1 MIEADPIAPNPQTDP
16 LVELTKKR
24 LDAWL
29 VPPHTAQRRNRS
41 CGGDR
46 KGTVMTR
53 PLAELV
59 EQFCQYQ
66 LKQRGRTEGGVQ
78 TARWSLEQFLLFVR
92 DRSGKVARVLD
103 LNRATIQEWMDD
115 MAARDLSVSSMR
127 TRQSTLSSFC
137 TWLVKREALLANP
150 VAGMDRPPH
159 RIEAPKQVPTPSLMD
174 ALIEAARKRQRPRD
188 VAIFLIMRFTGMR
201 RASVATLQAR
211 HLDGLWGLRRVRVK
225 GGRTRDI
232 PLPEPVMRYLHA
244 YVEQVVAPSVTRLT
258 PETPLFWSVWG
269 RRSIGMHRA
278 PMTGKNI
285 WRLCKLYGRL
295 IGYPML
301 KPHDIRHGVAMEVLE
316 QRHDLEQVRAL
327 LGHQRID
334 TTQIYTMI
342 RPAQLKQAV
351 SFYEEPA
358 RRMLESS
365 GSVRKSMFEEHLN
378 VPQTRSEFS

>member
-1 MIEADPIAPNPQTDP
+1 
-16 LVELTKKR
+16 
-24 LDAWL
+24 
-29 VPPHTAQRRNRS
+29 
-41 CGGDR
+41 
-46 KGTVMTR
+46 MTR
-53 PLAELV
+53 PLVELV

-66 LKQRGRTEGGVQ
+66 LKQRGKTEGGVQ
-78 TARWSLEQFLLFVR
+78 TARWNLEQVLIFVR
-92 DRSGKVARVLD
+92 MRYGKVARLSD
-103 LNRATIQEWMDD
+103 LTRTMIQEWMDD
-115 MAARDLSVSSMR
+115 MAAKDLSVSSMR

-137 TWLVKREALLANP
+137 TWLVKREVLQANP
-150 VAGMDRPPH
+150 ILGMDRPPH
-159 RIEAPKQVPTPSLMD
+159 RIEPPKQVPTPGLMD

-188 VAIFLIMRFTGMR
+188 VAIFLILRFTGMR

-211 HLDGLWGLRRVRVK
+211 HLDALWGLRRVRVK

-244 YVEQVVAPSVTRLT
+244 YVEQVVAPSVTTLA

-285 WRLCKLYGRL
+285 WRLCKIYGRL

-334 TTQIYTMI
+334 TTQIYI

-358 RRMLESS
+358 RRMLATF
-365 GSVRKSMFEEHLN
+365 RTDLDSMFEEHLD
-378 VPQTRSEFS
+378 VPQTRSLKNQQNQFGGPNGI